1 MRAIISS
8 SSENQFITKHT
19 SQPCRKLNT
28 VPTAAAI
35 TVEQEATHIRPEQA
49 RQAFQL
55 SVRQWQHLDAV
66 LRQWGVVACQQR
78 GWPLESFAAALCEAI
93 TDAEV
98 G

>member
-1 MRAIISS
+1 M
-8 SSENQFITKHT
+8 
-19 SQPCRKLNT
+19 
-28 VPTAAAI
+28 
-35 TVEQEATHIRPEQA
+35 EQGSGFIRPEQA

-66 LRQWGVVACQQR
+66 LRRWDVVPCRHR
-78 GWPLESFAAALCEAI
+78 GWPLEPFAAALCEAI